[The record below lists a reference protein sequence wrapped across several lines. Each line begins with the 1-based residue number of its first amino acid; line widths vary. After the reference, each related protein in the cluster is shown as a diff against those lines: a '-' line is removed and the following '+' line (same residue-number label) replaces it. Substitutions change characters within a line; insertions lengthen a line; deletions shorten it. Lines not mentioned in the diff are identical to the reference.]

1 MTSHA
6 LKFGSPGVHQIAY
19 DHMPGDGP
27 TVLFLHGLNSD
38 RHGTKAEA
46 LLAHCGAKKYG
57 FVRFDMFG
65 HGQSSG
71 RFEDGTISRWTAD
84 AVAMIDAQ
92 IQGPI
97 VLVGS
102 SMGGWI
108 ALKAALARPM
118 RVVGLMGL
126 AAAPDFTEDLMWN
139 ELTPAQHDQ
148 MNISGVVEL
157 PSEYADQPY
166 RISRTLIEDGRQN
179 LLLRSP
185 IAISC
190 PVRLLHG
197 QADTSVPWRTATALA
212 ENITGGDVETIL
224 IKDGDHRLSRPQDLQ
239 RLCDALDRLILR
251 VRGS

>member
-1 MTSHA
+1 MTSPS
-6 LKFGSPGVHQIAY
+6 LKFESPGGYQIAY
-19 DHMPGDGP
+19 NTMPGSTP

-46 LLAHCGAKKYG
+46 VMAHCGAKKYG
-57 FVRFDMFG
+57 FARFDMFG
-65 HGQSSG
+65 HGQSGG
-71 RFEDGTISRWTAD
+71 RFEDGTISCWTTD
-84 AVAMIDAQ
+84 ALAMIDAQ

-97 VLVGS
+97 ILVGS

-118 RVVGLMGL
+118 RVAGLMGI

-139 ELTPAQHDQ
+139 ALTSAQRDQ
-148 MNISGVVEL
+148 LNTSGVVEL

-166 RISRTLIEDGRQN
+166 RISRNLIEDGRKN
-179 LLLRSP
+179 LLLHAP
-185 IAISC
+185 IALSC

-197 QADTSVPWRTATALA
+197 QADTSVPWRISMALA
-212 ENITGGDVETIL
+212 EKIAGGDVETIL

-239 RLCDALDRLILR
+239 RLCDALDRLILQ